1 MRKPN
6 GGQANIIKRT
16 PAGGWNNYLANAGA
30 NDDLLYLQ
38 STPGSYGLL
47 RIPALDTFRN
57 SVIHRAEIIATPIRT
72 AQDNIFT
79 QQQALFLDRV
89 SATGDS
95 VLSFDNDMGL
105 SNNISNYTY
114 DITSFGGLRKSD
126 STFRFNISRYVQSM
140 VTKRTANYKLR
151 IYTPVRT
158 FIFSPLFGGIN
169 QIYVTD
175 QPANGRVVLAGGSY
189 VNPAKRL
196 RLRLVYSKL

>member
-1 MRKPN
+1 
-6 GGQANIIKRT
+6 
-16 PAGGWNNYLANAGA
+16 
-30 NDDLLYLQ
+30 
-38 STPGSYGLL
+38 
-47 RIPALDTFRN
+47 
-57 SVIHRAEIIATPIRT
+57 
-72 AQDNIFT
+72 
-79 QQQALFLDRV
+79 
-89 SATGDS
+89 
-95 VLSFDNDMGL
+95 
-105 SNNISNYTY
+105 
-114 DITSFGGLRKSD
+114 
-126 STFRFNISRYVQSM
+126 M